1 MTQYIIE
8 NEFRNCNFN
17 NLSEPVPL
25 FTLDLENDTLE
36 LNYDESTLPI
46 LKILAVDDTIH
57 DLSKDRDGY
66 KNKIF
71 NEEGPLNYLLTG
83 NFSQGNHLE
92 NYKNLLNYKEFNS
105 SEGGNKFESAVTKS
119 VEINRGLQGAD
130 TIITYDEIIAQLN
143 IVNATTIQIHPDLMQ
158 KVISSNGSV
167 KLIIDKNNPR
177 LLGLE
182 TKKMSFSNYIT
193 AITQGNETTI
203 QQYSLKI
210 SYFIKWFLHTPDF
223 ANFVMPE
230 ESMKILS
237 DAGIGFLGDI
247 FGIENSN
254 VTPFIAVPCFLD
266 SASTSIEPLD
276 PNVPIFFEEIDPNIV
291 VPVVSNYFSCHE
303 YFICYLLNEG
313 ATFDINS
320 IYNFSLAI
328 FKINPEIPDL
338 VGAINYI
345 RGSQSIDDRYYQ
357 ACSIVKQYI
366 DTNPG
371 LIARYYFGEVKKQ
384 QGGASDANDLLE
396 CGTCGAGVPYLGK
409 VLKLLLDLKN
419 NGRTEVSGLW
429 LSQNIATLKTY
440 FNTLKN
446 QGPLNSRI
454 PISDSRILKLF
465 CYSNPNGTIF
475 MNMTNG
481 VFYSLF
487 KLLADYK
494 RTGDYQQSYTVL
506 KQILKEGNN
515 ARLFTFS
522 SGDELS
528 TLVGRLLSVP
538 SIYQV
543 GVTGSCSLFRCTLL
557 NASQEDRLKL
567 KIKNYANVYNNYKEK
582 ILYKFKVM
590 TNFVT
595 VCYANIC
602 ILRGQINS
610 IYEVVRQ
617 KVENNN
623 VTEVFLLIKLWN
635 AYYILNR
642 LIVNCNVL
650 QSSNEQI
657 QRFFEILQKIYT
669 SSNEININMDK
680 LNTVSDYN
688 VLNQFQIF
696 LLEKLKEI
704 AEFENTD
711 IFALYNNL
719 NENYPLFL
727 TGTNDYFAPLTPE
740 ELRLGTFTR
749 TELGL
754 EVKNMLD
761 NEKNTKTFINYILS
775 QQEQAPQRASARG
788 MEEKAKKK
796 EIMDTA
802 FVNSFNIFIDS
813 MKINDTND
821 YYPFNISN
829 ASDFIQTVRKIL
841 DNSDEYINTN
851 EQKNPCDMN
860 TLNSIIEFLTQ
871 IVSTLTQGQGQS
883 QEGGNNFSVK
893 YNLGYSYYNQKGGT
907 IQSYNKFC
915 LYNEINK
922 LLINLLNKCSLYI
935 SNVIKNVNFQ
945 TMDMAQILLTISNLY
960 ETDSFCQ
967 QILFDQP
974 DEYVLENE
982 GTGFVIALKLLA
994 EEYSYSDILEN
1005 TLTEQGVNYGDEL
1018 LIVNNML
1025 NILELP
1031 YVKLVIFLLLWRNVF
1046 SLKLSSDLI
1055 NFDLTSYSVIN
1066 GQVVVDVNSPDEDSI
1081 ILECTRSFLNTDF
1094 HNFFRVFEYLRNQL
1108 LFQGSNETFSIFSII
1123 TLASAYFMYYGYNSS
1138 IPQVYNVLFKSVST
1152 GLKQYDNNY
1161 SEAHGLKSLRN
1172 PPEVFLKTLLPML
1185 LNLISSDLI
1194 TKLGAPAVATGPAA
1208 SARGLNRAAHFSGE
1222 YQEGG
1227 KTRKLKKNI
1236 NKKYRTTIKKQFI
1249 KRSKKQTTKKRSYKK
1264 K

>member
-1 MTQYIIE
+1 MNEENCTDSNKEKQLIE
-8 NEFRNCNFN
+8 NLHTILKNKKIVSAISKKSLHKHSLEPIPLRTVFPSHETKKETTESSVQVQASNFVAFSNPPITISPIKSEYKFSTKLDEIQSCQFSNNLKTCKSSKSSFSSNFN
-17 NLSEPVPL
+17 N
-25 FTLDLENDTLE
+25 
-36 LNYDESTLPI
+36 
-46 LKILAVDDTIH
+46 
-57 DLSKDRDGY
+57 
-66 KNKIF
+66 
-71 NEEGPLNYLLTG
+71 
-83 NFSQGNHLE
+83 
-92 NYKNLLNYKEFNS
+92 
-105 SEGGNKFESAVTKS
+105 
-119 VEINRGLQGAD
+119 
-130 TIITYDEIIAQLN
+130 
-143 IVNATTIQIHPDLMQ
+143 IQ
-158 KVISSNGSV
+158 S
-167 KLIIDKNNPR
+167 
-177 LLGLE
+177 
-182 TKKMSFSNYIT
+182 
-193 AITQGNETTI
+193 
-203 QQYSLKI
+203 
-210 SYFIKWFLHTPDF
+210 
-223 ANFVMPE
+223 
-230 ESMKILS
+230 
-237 DAGIGFLGDI
+237 
-247 FGIENSN
+247 
-254 VTPFIAVPCFLD
+254 
-266 SASTSIEPLD
+266 
-276 PNVPIFFEEIDPNIV
+276 
-291 VPVVSNYFSCHE
+291 
-303 YFICYLLNEG
+303 
-313 ATFDINS
+313 
-320 IYNFSLAI
+320 
-328 FKINPEIPDL
+328 
-338 VGAINYI
+338 
-345 RGSQSIDDRYYQ
+345 
-357 ACSIVKQYI
+357 
-366 DTNPG
+366 
-371 LIARYYFGEVKKQ
+371 
-384 QGGASDANDLLE
+384 
-396 CGTCGAGVPYLGK
+396 
-409 VLKLLLDLKN
+409 
-419 NGRTEVSGLW
+419 
-429 LSQNIATLKTY
+429 
-440 FNTLKN
+440 
-446 QGPLNSRI
+446 
-454 PISDSRILKLF
+454 
-465 CYSNPNGTIF
+465 
-475 MNMTNG
+475 
-481 VFYSLF
+481 
-487 KLLADYK
+487 
-494 RTGDYQQSYTVL
+494 
-506 KQILKEGNN
+506 
-515 ARLFTFS
+515 
-522 SGDELS
+522 
-528 TLVGRLLSVP
+528 
-538 SIYQV
+538 
-543 GVTGSCSLFRCTLL
+543 
-557 NASQEDRLKL
+557 
-567 KIKNYANVYNNYKEK
+567 
-582 ILYKFKVM
+582 
-590 TNFVT
+590 
-595 VCYANIC
+595 
-602 ILRGQINS
+602 
-610 IYEVVRQ
+610 
-617 KVENNN
+617 
-623 VTEVFLLIKLWN
+623 
-635 AYYILNR
+635 
-642 LIVNCNVL
+642 LIVEEKRI
-650 QSSNEQI
+650 S
-657 QRFFEILQKIYT
+657 RFCLHRG
-669 SSNEININMDK
+669 
-680 LNTVSDYN
+680 
-688 VLNQFQIF
+688 
-696 LLEKLKEI
+696 
-704 AEFENTD
+704 
-711 IFALYNNL
+711 NNL

-727 TGTNDYFAPLTPE
+727 TGTNNYFAPLTPE
-740 ELRLGTFTR
+740 ELRLSTFTR

-754 EVKNMLD
+754 EVKNTLD

-841 DNSDEYINTN
+841 DNSDEYITN

-860 TLNSIIEFLTQ
+860 TLNSIIAFLTQ

-907 IQSYNKFC
+907 IQSYSKFC

-1018 LIVNNML
+1018 LTVNKML

-1031 YVKLVIFLLLWRNVF
+1031 YVKLVIFLLSWRNVF

-1094 HNFFRVFEYLRNQL
+1094 HNFFRVFEYLRTQL

>member
-1 MTQYIIE
+1 MAQYIIE
-8 NEFRNCNFN
+8 KEFRNCDIN
-17 NLSEPVPL
+17 NLSEPGPL
-25 FTLDLENDTLE
+25 FTLENNDVE
-36 LNYDESTLPI
+36 LNYDQTTLPI
-46 LKILAVDDTIH
+46 LKILAVDDTLH

-83 NFSQGNHLE
+83 NFSQGSYLE
-92 NYKNLLNYKEFNS
+92 SYKVLLNYKEFNT
-105 SEGGNKFESAVTKS
+105 SERFEGAVTKS

-130 TIITYDEIIAQLN
+130 TIITYDEIIAGLN
-143 IVNATTIQIHPDLMQ
+143 IVNATTIQIQPDLMQ

-167 KLIIDKNNPR
+167 KLIIDKNSPQLR
-177 LLGLE
+177 GLD

-193 AITQGNETTI
+193 AITQGNETTGE
-203 QQYSLKI
+203 QYSLKI
-210 SYFIKWFLHTPDF
+210 SFFIKWFLHTPDF
-223 ANFVMPE
+223 TNFIMPE

-276 PNVPIFFEEIDPNIV
+276 PNIPIFFEQINPDLIIPI
-291 VPVVSNYFSCHE
+291 VSNYFSCHE
-303 YFICYLLNEG
+303 YFICYLLNPG
-313 ATFDINS
+313 STFDMNNL
-320 IYNFSLAI
+320 YNFSLVI
-328 FKINPEIPDL
+328 FKINPELPNL

-345 RGSQSIDDRYYQ
+345 RASENIDDNYNQ
-357 ACSIVKQYI
+357 ACSIIKTYI
-366 DTNPG
+366 DTYPA
-371 LIARYYFGEVKKQ
+371 LVARYYFGEVKKQ

-409 VLKLLLDLKN
+409 VMKLLLDLINRNSTKI
-419 NGRTEVSGLW
+419 SGPW
-429 LSQNIATLKTY
+429 LSPNVVNY
-440 FNTLKN
+440 RNFFNTLKT

-454 PISDSRILKLF
+454 PISDSRILKMF
-465 CYSNPNGTIF
+465 CYVNTDNSIF
-475 MNMTNG
+475 LDFTDND
-481 VFYSLF
+481 FLSLF

-506 KQILKEGNN
+506 RQILKEGNN

-528 TLVGRLLSVP
+528 TLVGRLLAVP

-543 GVTGSCSLFRCTLL
+543 GATGSCSLFRCTLL

-567 KIKNYANVYNNYKEK
+567 KIKNDVNTYNNYKEK
-582 ILYKFKVM
+582 ILYKFKVI
-590 TNFVT
+590 TDFVT
-595 VCYANIC
+595 VFYANIC
-602 ILRGQINS
+602 TLRGQINS
-610 IYEVVRQ
+610 IYEVIRQ
-617 KVENNN
+617 KLIENNSGI
-623 VTEVFLLIKLWN
+623 EVFLLIKLWN
-635 AYYILNR
+635 AYYILNG
-642 LIVNCNVL
+642 LIVNCNLL
-650 QSSNEQI
+650 QNNSEQI
-657 QRFFEILQKIYT
+657 QGFFEILKKIYA
-669 SSNEININMDK
+669 SSNEINTYMDQ
-680 LNTVSDYN
+680 LNNVTDYN

-704 AEFENTD
+704 ADFENTD
-711 IFALYNNL
+711 IFALYNNI
-719 NENYPLFL
+719 NESYPLLL
-727 TGTNDYFAPLTPE
+727 TGTNDYFAPLTSQ
-740 ELRLGTFTR
+740 ELGSGTFTR
-749 TELGL
+749 IELGL
-754 EVKNMLD
+754 EVKNTLD

-775 QQEQAPQRASARG
+775 QKEQAPQRASARG

-802 FVNSFNIFIDS
+802 FVNNFNIFIDS
-813 MKINDTND
+813 MKINDTRE
-821 YYPFNISN
+821 YESFNISD
-829 ASDFIQTVRKIL
+829 ASDFNQKTVGSIL
-841 DNSDEYINTN
+841 DASYVYINTN
-851 EQKNPCDMN
+851 EQKNPCDAT
-860 TLNSIIEFLTQ
+860 TLVSIQGFLTQ
-871 IVSTLTQGQGQS
+871 IMSILTQGQR

-907 IQSYNKFC
+907 VQNYNKFC

-922 LLINLLNKCSLYI
+922 LLVNVLNKCSLYI
-935 SNVIKNVNFQ
+935 SNVIKNVNLQ
-945 TMDMAQILLTISNLY
+945 TMTMAQILLTISNLY

-982 GTGFVIALKLLA
+982 SMGFVVALKLLA

-1018 LIVNNML
+1018 LSVNNML
-1025 NILELP
+1025 NILEVP
-1031 YVKLVIFLLLWRNVF
+1031 YVKLVIFLLSWRNVF
-1046 SLKLSSDLI
+1046 SLELSSDLI

-1066 GQVVVDVNSPDEDSI
+1066 GQAVVDVNSPDEDSI
-1081 ILECTRSFLNTDF
+1081 ILECTRSFLNIDF
-1094 HNFFRVFEYLRNQL
+1094 NNFFRVFEFLRTQL
-1108 LFQGSNETFSIFSII
+1108 LFQGSNETFSIFSIM
-1123 TLASAYFMYYGYNSS
+1123 TLASAYFMYYGDNSS
-1138 IPQVYNVLFKSVST
+1138 IPQVYNVLFNSVLT
-1152 GLKQYDNNY
+1152 GLKQNYADY
-1161 SEAHGLKSLRN
+1161 SEVHGLKSLRN

-1208 SARGLNRAAHFSGE
+1208 SARGLNRAVHFDGT
-1222 YQEGG
+1222 YPKGG
-1227 KTRKLKKNI
+1227 KTQKIKNFL
-1236 NKKYRTTIKKQFI
+1236 NKKYRTTIKKHF
-1249 KRSKKQTTKKRSYKK
+1249 KKTNKKHQRRKKSYKK